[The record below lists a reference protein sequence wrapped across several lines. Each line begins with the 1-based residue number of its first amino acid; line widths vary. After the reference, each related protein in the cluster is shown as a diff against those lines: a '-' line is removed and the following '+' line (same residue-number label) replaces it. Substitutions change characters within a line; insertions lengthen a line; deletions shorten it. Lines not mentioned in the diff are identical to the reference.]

1 LGVDNHV
8 TNDEL
13 IAKDRKEK
21 ETDHVIDSEEQRDVE
36 KNGIVEPEGKKTTE
50 GNGADDSIMK
60 SMQENSPTIH
70 QSFRI
75 SLTLVYTVKLPL

>member
-1 LGVDNHV
+1 MGEVDNHV

-36 KNGIVEPEGKKTTE
+36 KQKQKW
-50 GNGADDSIMK
+50 
-60 SMQENSPTIH
+60 
-70 QSFRI
+70 
-75 SLTLVYTVKLPL
+75 YC